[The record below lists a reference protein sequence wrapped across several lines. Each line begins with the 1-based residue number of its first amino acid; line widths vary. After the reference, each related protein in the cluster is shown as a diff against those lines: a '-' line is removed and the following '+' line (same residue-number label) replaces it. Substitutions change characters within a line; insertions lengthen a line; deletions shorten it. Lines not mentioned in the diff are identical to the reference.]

1 MPKRKDTATFVAQAR
16 AIHGDRYDYSRVEYH
31 SQHVHVEII
40 CSKHG
45 VFRQRPH
52 SHRRGMGCR
61 KCGTQN
67 RTDLTKHFCRFCGVR
82 VMYRD
87 AHKKRCQS
95 EDCLQRYEA
104 EKEESS
110 WLKKRWRR
118 EKKRQRGY
126 ARSEMEK
133 RLACAYH
140 SVWMAKRYRTKAKD
154 GRQKVI
160 KPITEKLLKERA
172 RSKQRWASFTAIEK
186 KAVRFCR
193 ETSSGRRWMANRK
206 GSVRMR
212 ELLKKLEQQGNRCAL
227 SGEPIDDKNSEI
239 DHIIPVSRGGSSEI
253 ENLQWV
259 TRKINRMK
267 QTMTNEEFV
276 EACKLVVEHTLPPSP
291 RPLLGPLWSK

>member
-1 MPKRKDTATFVAQAR
+1 MPERKDTATFVAEAR
-16 AIHGDRYDYSRVEYH
+16 AIHGDKYDYSRVQYV
-31 SQHVHVEII
+31 SQHSHVEII

-45 VFRQRPH
+45 AFRQRPH

-67 RTDLTKHFCRFCGVR
+67 RPDLARHFCRFCGIR

-87 AHKKRCQS
+87 AQKKLCQS
-95 EDCLQRYEA
+95 DECKQRYA
-104 EKEESS
+104 DEKQKTS

-118 EKKRQRGY
+118 EKKRQRAF
-126 ARSEMEK
+126 ARTEMEK
-133 RLACAYH
+133 RLARAYH
-140 SVWMAKRYRTKAKD
+140 SVWMAKRYRAKATNHSERTVK
-154 GRQKVI
+154 Q
-160 KPITEKLLKERA
+160 ITEKRLKERE
-172 RSKQRWASFTAIEK
+172 RHRRRWDSLTAIEK
-186 KAVRFCR
+186 KAVCFCR
-193 ETSSGRRWMANRK
+193 ETSTGRRWMANRK

-212 ELLKKLEQQGNRCAL
+212 ELLKKLEQQGNRSAL

-267 QTMTNEEFV
+267 HTMTNEEFV
-276 EACKLVVEHTLPPSP
+276 EVCRSVIEHTLPPFP
-291 RPLLGPLWSK
+291 GPY

>member
-1 MPKRKDTATFVAQAR
+1 MPERKDTATFVAEAR
-16 AIHGDRYDYSRVEYH
+16 AIHGDKYDYSRVQYV
-31 SQHVHVEII
+31 SQHSHVEII

-45 VFRQRPH
+45 TFRQRPH

-67 RTDLTKHFCRFCGVR
+67 RSDLTRYFCRFCGIR

-87 AHKKRCQS
+87 ALKKLCQS
-95 EDCLQRYEA
+95 EECKRLHTS
-104 EKEESS
+104 EKQKNGWVKE
-110 WLKKRWRR
+110 RWRR

-133 RLACAYH
+133 RAACAYH
-140 SVWMAKRYRTKAKD
+140 SVWMAKRYRAKAADNSEKL
-154 GRQKVI
+154 V
-160 KPITEKLLKERA
+160 KPITEKLLKERE
-172 RSKQRWASFTAIEK
+172 RNKRRWDSLTAIEK

-193 ETSSGRRWMANRK
+193 ETNSGRRWMANRK

-276 EACKLVVEHTLPPSP
+276 EACRAVIGHTLPPSP
-291 RPLLGPLWSK
+291 RP